1 MFDLWLG
8 DGGDVVKPGL
18 GQILDLAAL
27 DHPAVPHQGD
37 PLTSEAL
44 AGLLHLG
51 AKRGGVLRVAAKD
64 FAGNRLALLVAQQAD
79 DHLFFAFLAVAVV
92 AVGPQ
97 GVVVSFQIAAGHIV
111 EKQLWFACSTP
122 GGKQL
127 LLDGLLVLA
136 QPSEIGVQIIFIKAT
151 AHAQDLGGGMRLS
164 QAHGGEARSLIE
176 HAGQDLPERQTAC
189 EVGTEGRVDAQVAS
203 GLKERP
209 DGTDRGALEELDLVE
224 RSEDGE
230 VALVLG
236 GSSMAAI
243 SRGSQW
249 VRLAISRLRTWG
261 PSRKD
266 SRR

>member
-1 MFDLWLG
+1 M
-8 DGGDVVKPGL
+8 
-18 GQILDLAAL
+18 
-27 DHPAVPHQGD
+27 
-37 PLTSEAL
+37 
-44 AGLLHLG
+44 
-51 AKRGGVLRVAAKD
+51 
-64 FAGNRLALLVAQQAD
+64 
-79 DHLFFAFLAVAVV
+79 
-92 AVGPQ
+92 
-97 GVVVSFQIAAGHIV
+97 
-111 EKQLWFACSTP
+111 
-122 GGKQL
+122 
-127 LLDGLLVLA
+127 LA